1 MRDHPYHGESIM
13 GGMFGIDQSSEE
25 SKKER
30 SEEFSKMIMD
40 YGWRWEKGQDQVAF
54 SSTFCS
60 QLLHQYFCAKK
71 SQSPKNI
78 TEEKLRE
85 ALVQKKICM

>member
-1 MRDHPYHGESIM
+1 MALIKVLKKA
-13 GGMFGIDQSSEE
+13 
-25 SKKER
+25 KKER

-54 SSTFCS
+54 SSTFYA

-71 SQSPKNI
+71 SQSQSV

-85 ALVQKKICM
+85 ALLHKKICM